1 MAFYEYGL
9 YGEKLMCKIKTDEN
23 MHSRTDHFDC
33 TNNVHVLTYFIFE
46 NLL

>member
-9 YGEKLMCKIKTDEN
+9 YGEKLMCKSKQMRIC
-23 MHSRTDHFDC
+23 TDHFDC